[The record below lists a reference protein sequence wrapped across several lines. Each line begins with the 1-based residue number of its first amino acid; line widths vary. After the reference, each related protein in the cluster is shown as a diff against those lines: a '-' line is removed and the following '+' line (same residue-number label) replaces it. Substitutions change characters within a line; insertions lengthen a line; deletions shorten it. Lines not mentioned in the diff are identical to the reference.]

1 MAELTNGKTGAL
13 RLAAQVDVLR
23 SEEQGGPIVRGPVF
37 TFGSGDDMCWLRVTF
52 WVGEHAIFEQDVMVQ
67 WASIRN
73 WPHDLAQMR
82 QTHKG
87 SGSFG
92 FESPE
97 LFIEVEETYLE
108 PTIRFKPEDDYG
120 YELLIGV
127 DTGISAGASGVS
139 GKGPLMRFYP
149 GYAAIERFALD
160 LKAEARF
167 VRMLE
172 ELDVAELDYEALRQ
186 EWAWFTDALTAPD
199 EDDWS
204 I

>member
-23 SEEQGGPIVRGPVF
+23 SDEQGGPIIRGPVF
-37 TFGSGDDMCWLRVTF
+37 TFGSGDDMCWLRITF
-52 WVGEHAIFEQDVMVQ
+52 WVGECAIFEQDVMVQ

-73 WPHDLAQMR
+73 WPHDLAQMH

-97 LFIEVEETYLE
+97 LFIEIE
-108 PTIRFKPEDDYG
+108 PILLDLVDRRTPDEAYG

-139 GKGPLMRFYP
+139 GEGPLMRFYP
-149 GYAAIERFALD
+149 DYAAIERFALE

-172 ELDVAELDYEALRQ
+172 DLDVAELDYEALRQ
-186 EWAWFTDALTAPD
+186 EWAWFTDALLAPD
-199 EDDWS
+199 DDDWV